1 MTPLPPIG
9 LEPMTARLKVGC
21 STTELRG
28 RIVTFDSSSSCN
40 LGYHTVFYQHVKGK
54 NEKTLVVVK
63 EGEDKATTRA
73 SQDHFNI
80 KGAICQS

>member
-1 MTPLPPIG
+1 
-9 LEPMTARLKVGC
+9 
-21 STTELRG
+21 
-28 RIVTFDSSSSCN
+28 
-40 LGYHTVFYQHVKGK
+40 
-54 NEKTLVVVK
+54 VK